1 MTNLLT
7 ILVSYPPGTEE
18 KYKSSNLGFVGVS
31 FGRPRFGKIQ
41 SSNHLK
47 DQIKLWRGGQ
57 SAGGGGGGVSLR

>member
-31 FGRPRFGKIQ
+31 FGPGLEKIQ

>member
-18 KYKSSNLGFVGVS
+18 KYKSSNLGFVGVL
-31 FGRPRFGKIQ
+31 FGPGLEKIQ